1 MRDYGRARVAFSLTV
16 GAILVGLSYEFGNA
30 ALVSGAIPTF
40 VVAIVAF
47 FIGSRVAAWLF
58 DALLMFGPFRRLFA
72 GRSFVEGHWHVR
84 GRSAEKSEHP
94 LDRSGVIAIQH
105 DAVTNEARVITS
117 RLGRD
122 GELFTSTSEIAYV
135 QADARDTRYLNY
147 FKMSYPGPETTFGMS
162 SGVFSNPDHGAGPP
176 SVLETHTAVA
186 GGGKMIRQQATRIDG
201 RTRRRWRRQFGNFW
215 IEKYLAADGD
225 FALAMPD
232 PIAEPLQ
239 ELDEDR
245 LKAIGS
251 SHEDLATD
259 EPASRRSMRVDE
271 TAARDRDERRSDARD
286 RATANQNALAELRR
300 KGNRPGR

>member
-1 MRDYGRARVAFSLTV
+1 MRDYGRARAAFSLTV

-30 ALVSGAIPTF
+30 VFVRAAIPTF
-40 VVAIVAF
+40 GVAIVAF
-47 FIGSRVAAWLF
+47 FVGSRLAAWLF
-58 DALLMFGPFRRLFA
+58 DVLLMFGPVRRLFG

-84 GRSAEKSEHP
+84 GRSTEKSEHP

-105 DAVTNEARVITS
+105 DAATNEARVITS
-117 RLGRD
+117 RLGRE
-122 GELFTSTSEIAYV
+122 GELFTSMSEIAYV

-162 SGVFSNPDHGAGPP
+162 SGVFSNPDQGAGPP

-186 GGGKMIRQQATRIDG
+186 GGGPMIRQQATRIDG

-225 FALAMPD
+225 FAAAMPD
-232 PIAEPLQ
+232 PIREPLQ

-251 SHEDLATD
+251 SHD
-259 EPASRRSMRVDE
+259 EIASAEMPSRRPNRSDD
-271 TAARDRDERRSDARD
+271 TPQRDRDDRRSDARD
-286 RATANQNALAELRR
+286 RATADQNALAELRR
-300 KGNRPGR
+300 KGNRPNR